1 MRRRL
6 GFAQG
11 LPFAGGEGWP
21 RKDLALYCEIEGLC
35 TLANKAHASVSEI
48 LCHFMLA
55 AFLRGRLSEETRLG
69 KTRVLSTAAGVA
81 RPSLAQEACGPFDP
95 MKDGRL

>member
-1 MRRRL
+1 M

-11 LPFAGGEGWP
+11 LPFAGGEAWP

-35 TLANKAHASVSEI
+35 TLANKAHASALEI

-55 AFLRGRLSEETRLG
+55 AFQRGRLGEETRLG
-69 KTRVLSTAAGVA
+69 KRGSCPQ
-81 RPSLAQEACGPFDP
+81 RPVWLGRRWPRRLAVPSI
-95 MKDGRL
+95 R

>member
-1 MRRRL
+1 M

-35 TLANKAHASVSEI
+35 TLANKAHASLSEI

-55 AFLRGRLSEETRLG
+55 AFQRGRLGEETRLS
-69 KTRVLSTAAGVA
+69 KTRVLFTGASVA